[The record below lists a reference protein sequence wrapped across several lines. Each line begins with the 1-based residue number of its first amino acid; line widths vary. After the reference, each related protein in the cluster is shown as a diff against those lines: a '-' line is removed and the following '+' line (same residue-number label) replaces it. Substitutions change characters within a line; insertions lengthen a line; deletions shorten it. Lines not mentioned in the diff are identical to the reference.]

1 MPVLPLIAVIGWV
14 IGLPILI
21 VVVLLVLL
29 IKAL

>member
-1 MPVLPLIAVIGWV
+1 MTVLPLFAVIGWI
-14 IGLPILI
+14 IGLPILV

>member
-1 MPVLPLIAVIGWV
+1 MPVLPLIAVVGWI

-29 IKAL
+29 IRAL